1 MECILERFHDDVLR
15 DLGRPIKTR
24 PNCVL
29 FKVEICRN
37 FFSLISV
44 SVLLVLVWKDVL
56 LVCILSQ
63 IMCDTIKF
71 DFNI

>member
-24 PNCVL
+24 PNFVL
-29 FKVEICRN
+29 FKVEICCN
-37 FFSLISV
+37 FFFLISV